1 MVIITKLKKLL
12 RKDSNILY
20 FQDNFEIVKVEE
32 ESNAFLE
39 WIYLRNDIDYDKLPE
54 LTSLQRNVKKY
65 LLEGGKIGWTLG
77 RLKGF
82 R

>member
-1 MVIITKLKKLL
+1 M

-54 LTSLQRNVKKY
+54 LTSLQRNVKKN
-65 LLEGGKIGWTLG
+65 IC
-77 RLKGF
+77 
-82 R
+82 